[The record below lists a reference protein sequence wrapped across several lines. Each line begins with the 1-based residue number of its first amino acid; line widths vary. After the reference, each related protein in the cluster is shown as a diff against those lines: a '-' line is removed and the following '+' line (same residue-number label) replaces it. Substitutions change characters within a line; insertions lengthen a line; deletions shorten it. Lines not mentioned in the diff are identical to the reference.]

1 MDKTLANNRILELR
15 KELERHD
22 YRYYVLDD
30 PDIEDWQ
37 YDALLRELTTLEE
50 EYPQFY
56 DENSPSVRVGGKAGA
71 TFAEVRHEVQMG
83 SLQDVFNEDEL
94 RAFDARVREKV
105 TAPVY
110 VVEPKIDGLSVSLE
124 YENGRF
130 IRGSTRGD
138 GLTGEDVSENLRTVR
153 SIPLALSGAPA
164 YLEVRG
170 EIFMPRTSFDR
181 VVAAQE
187 NNGEKPFKNP
197 RNAAAGSIR
206 QKNPKITAS
215 RGLDIYVFNIQQV
228 QNIQISNH
236 IQSLDFLKE
245 LGFKVSPS
253 YRAFEDIGGVIEEIK
268 RIGEGRGSM
277 PFDIDGAVVKVNS
290 FSDREVLGG
299 TSKFPKWAAAFKYP
313 PEEKAT
319 VLLKI
324 EINVGRTGALTPT
337 AVFKEV
343 ALAGTSVTRA
353 VLHNQD
359 FITEKGIAIG
369 DEIIVRKAGDIIPE
383 VVAVKSHNGAAT
395 YELPETCPSCGAAAV
410 RGDGEAVLRCP
421 NLECPAQL
429 LRNMIH
435 FASRDAM
442 DIEGL
447 GPAIIELL
455 VDNSIVKSPADLYH
469 IKAQELL
476 FLERMAEKSA
486 GNLVAAIEKS
496 KTRDLANLIFALGIR
511 GVGQRAAQLLAK
523 RFLEMDKLIAASS
536 EEIALIEGFGTV
548 LAQNTREFFDQPGNL
563 NLIGLLRDAGVNM
576 RCFSAPTGNTLTGKT
591 FVLTGTLPDLSRS
604 EAKKLIED
612 SGGKVAGSVSK
623 KTDYVVAGEDAG
635 SKLVKA
641 QQLGIAII
649 SEGQLKDLLKGDEP
663 L

>member
-1 MDKTLANNRILELR
+1 MDKTSARKRILELR
-15 KELERHD
+15 IELERHNH
-22 YRYYVLDD
+22 RYYVLDD
-30 PDIEDWQ
+30 PDIEDWR
-37 YDALLRELTTLEE
+37 YDELLRELTGLEAE
-50 EYPQFY
+50 HPEFY

-83 SLQDVFNEDEL
+83 SLQDTFSEDEL

-105 TAPVY
+105 EAPVY

-138 GLTGEDVSENLRTVR
+138 GLTGEDVSENLKTVR
-153 SIPLALSGAPA
+153 SIPLTLRDAPSF
-164 YLEVRG
+164 LEVRG
-170 EIFMPRTSFDR
+170 EIFMPRTSFER

-187 NNGEKPFKNP
+187 NNGEKPFKNS

-206 QKNPKITAS
+206 QKNPKITAT
-215 RGLDIYVFNIQQV
+215 RGLDIYVFNIQQI
-228 QNIQISNH
+228 QNIQIDNH
-236 IQSLDFLKE
+236 VQSLDFLKR
-245 LGFKVSPS
+245 LGFKVSPG
-253 YRAFEDIGGVIEEIK
+253 YRAFYDIDGVIAEIK
-268 RIGEGRGSM
+268 RIGGERGNM
-277 PFDIDGAVVKVNS
+277 PYDIDGAVVKINS
-290 FSDREVLGG
+290 FTDREVLGS

-313 PEEKAT
+313 PEEKST
-319 VLLKI
+319 TLLSI

-337 AVFKEV
+337 AVFEEV
-343 ALAGTSVTRA
+343 SLAGTSVTRA

-383 VVAVKSHNGAAT
+383 VVAVKSHGGSAP
-395 YELPETCPSCGAAAV
+395 YEIPKTCPSCGAKAV

-429 LRNMIH
+429 LRNLIH

-447 GPAIIELL
+447 GPAIVELL
-455 VDNSIVKSPADLYH
+455 AANSIIKSPADLYR
-469 IKAQELL
+469 IEAEELL
-476 FLERMAEKSA
+476 SLDRMAEKSA
-486 GNLVAAIEKS
+486 GNLVASIEKS
-496 KTRDLANLIFALGIR
+496 KKRDLANLIFALGIR
-511 GVGQRAAQLLAK
+511 GVGQRAAQLLAQC
-523 RFLEMDKLIAASS
+523 FLEMDKLIAASK
-536 EEIALIEGFGTV
+536 EEIALIEGFGAV
-548 LAQNTREFFDQPGNL
+548 LAQNTKDFFEQPGNL
-563 NLIGLLRDAGVNM
+563 HLIGLLRDAGVNM
-576 RCFSAPTGNTLTGKT
+576 RCLSAPAGNTLSGKT
-591 FVLTGTLPDLSRS
+591 FVLTGTLPNLSRN

-612 SGGKVAGSVSK
+612 AGGKAAGSVSK
-623 KTDYVVAGEDAG
+623 NTDYVVAGEDAG

-641 QQLGIAII
+641 QQLGIAVI
-649 SEGQLKDLLKGDEP
+649 SEQELKDLLKGDEP